1 MNKETLL
8 SLSVTDAKSAEIFVH
23 HLCAA
28 GLDYHF
34 DDDARGSLP
43 QIADDA
49 ELVAHIQTQI
59 DSAMALNDCDPFDF
73 VCFDVQGMIPVA
85 FGFDSWD
92 DSQMVRG
99 FDDPNTSRWNG
110 WFQPWV
116 SVHNAELILQTI
128 LDGAQDEQERKEMA
142 EYILGNEQLGL
153 TSFNRMNI
161 GWGLCWLIEGE

>member
-23 HLCAA
+23 HLCSA
-28 GLDYHF
+28 GLVYHF

-59 DSAMALNDCDPFDF
+59 DNAMALNDCDPLDF
-73 VCFDVQGMIPVA
+73 VCDDVEGMTPVA
-85 FGFDSWD
+85 FGIDGWD

-99 FDDPNTSRWNG
+99 FDAPDTSRWNG

-116 SVHNAELILQTI
+116 SKHNAELILQTI
-128 LDGAQDEQERKEMA
+128 LNATEDAQDRTELATYLTPLIDPE
-142 EYILGNEQLGL
+142 L
-153 TSFNRMNI
+153 TSFNRVNI
-161 GWGLCWLIEGE
+161 GWGFCWLTEGE